1 MGVTYHTYLLR
12 YWRVQ
17 SQPDGS
23 GWRFMLVHPHTG
35 ARRTF
40 ADFAALMHF
49 LQEQIQ
55 LCGPGEII
63 TAALGETETQSNQI
77 DG

>member
-17 SQPDGS
+17 PQPDGS
-23 GWRFMLVHPHTG
+23 GWRFMLMHPHTG
-35 ARRTF
+35 AHRTF

-55 LCGPGEII
+55 VYEPGETT
-63 TAALGETETQSNQI
+63 TARSEESETQSTQF